1 MSDQSGHFIR
11 SFLYL
16 WLVQNVCDS
25 TKQKSCDVGKASS
38 FSRTTCGQDTARLT
52 FIQTKDTLQT
62 QLVDVEQGKR
72 IINETILLKM
82 LEIKEIIGNRSE
94 NWFSS
99 RMTSDL

>member
-1 MSDQSGHFIR
+1 
-11 SFLYL
+11 
-16 WLVQNVCDS
+16 LVQKVGDS
-25 TKQKSCDVGKASS
+25 TKQKSCDVGTASS
-38 FSRTTCGQDTARLT
+38 FSTTASGQDTARLT
-52 FIQTKDTLQT
+52 FIQTKNILQT

-82 LEIKEIIGNRSE
+82 LEIKEIIRNRSE